1 MAMKKILV
9 AIDTSAAAQ
18 HVLDRAAAL
27 AKAFDASVL
36 LVRAVGLPTELP
48 PEALSMDPDSVTGL
62 LVKAAER
69 DLDRAAASFPPE
81 VTVERSVQVGTPWR
95 IICDL
100 ADDHD
105 VDLIVIGAH
114 GHRLLD
120 RVLGTTTNRVVSHT
134 ERSMHIVRPPREGSA
149 VKA

>member
-1 MAMKKILV
+1 MKKILV
-9 AIDTSAAAQ
+9 AVDTSTVATA
-18 HVLDRAAAL
+18 VLERAALL
-27 AKAFDASVL
+27 AKAFEASVL

-69 DLDRAAASFPPE
+69 DLERASAVFPRE
-81 VTVERSVQVGTPWR
+81 TKIELSVQVGTPWR

-100 ADDHD
+100 AEDHD
-105 VDLIVIGAH
+105 VELIVLGAH

-134 ERSMHIVRPPREGSA
+134 ERSMHIVRPVREGTS

>member
-1 MAMKKILV
+1 MKKILV
-9 AIDTSAAAQ
+9 AVDTSTVAAA
-18 HVLDRAAAL
+18 VLERATLL

-69 DLDRAAASFPPE
+69 DLERAAAVFSRD
-81 VTVERSVQVGTPWR
+81 TKVELSVQVGTPWR

-100 ADDHD
+100 AEDHD
-105 VDLIVIGAH
+105 VELIVLGAH

-134 ERSMHIVRPPREGSA
+134 ERSMHIVRPSREGTA

>member
-1 MAMKKILV
+1 MKKILV
-9 AIDTSAAAQ
+9 AVDTSAVARF
-18 HVLDRAAAL
+18 VLERAVVL
-27 AKAFDASVL
+27 ARAFDAGVL

-69 DLDRAAASFPPE
+69 DLERAAATFPPE
-81 VTVERSVQVGTPWR
+81 MKVERSVQVGTPWR

-100 ADDHD
+100 ADEHD
-105 VDLIVIGAH
+105 VELVVLGAH

-149 VKA
+149 GKA

>member
-1 MAMKKILV
+1 MKKILV
-9 AIDTSAAAQ
+9 ALDTSTMA
-18 HVLDRAAAL
+18 HVVLQRAVELARAL
-27 AKAFDASVL
+27 GASLV

-69 DLDRAAASFPPE
+69 DLERLAGE
-81 VTVERSVQVGTPWR
+81 VPADIATERSVQVGTPWR

-100 ADDHD
+100 AEDHD
-105 VDLIVIGAH
+105 VELVVLGAH

-120 RVLGTTTNRVVSHT
+120 RVLGTTTSRVVSHT
-134 ERSMHIVRPPREGSA
+134 DRSMHIVRPPRA
-149 VKA
+149 APAPAA